1 MSLTIAQN
9 KNLLSAKS
17 KWAKVRLIDVCEIDP
32 SKRELNGIDKN
43 SEISFGMMADLGEHK
58 RIFSP
63 TETKKISEVTKGG
76 YSYFKEQDVLLAKM
90 TPCFENGKSGIALNL
105 KNGIGFGSTE
115 FYVLRSNGKILP
127 DWIYFIISSDKFL
140 EHGKHSLVGTTGRRR
155 LIKHYVETFQIPLP
169 SIEEQTQ
176 IAELFQSIE
185 TAIEQAEQQEKNLLK
200 LKKTLSNGITS
211 TEPEFGN
218 LLNKKNCTPTNFGG
232 VADCIEQH
240 DKQKKDV
247 SRFIG
252 LENIESENLKIY
264 TWGNVE
270 NGTTFTKRFSKGD
283 VLFGKR
289 RAYLKKVAV
298 ADFDGICSGDIL
310 VLRAKEKKM
319 LKELFPFYVSSEAFI
334 NHAVSTSAGSLSP
347 RTKWRDLSSLE
358 ISIPDLKTQ
367 EKILEV
373 FQQIETT
380 LDQITTQ
387 KLTLKNLKQKLLNE
401 ILG

>member
-1 MSLTIAQN
+1 MKVKGKTKTLDEVCSFIRGVTFGKHEEIETTDGFGILRSHNVDFENFRVSFHDMKYISP
-9 KNLLSAKS
+9 K
-17 KWAKVRLIDVCEIDP
+17 AKVKDEQRLLKNDILISVAN
-32 SKRELNGIDKN
+32 SKEQTGKVGFSFTDTDFFAGGFMAIMRPLNGINPYYLFANLSTHNFKQFIEGKN
-43 SEISFGMMADLGEHK
+43 
-58 RIFSP
+58 
-63 TETKKISEVTKGG
+63 
-76 YSYFKEQDVLLAKM
+76 Q
-90 TPCFENGKSGIALNL
+90 
-105 KNGIGFGSTE
+105 
-115 FYVLRSNGKILP
+115 
-127 DWIYFIISSDKFL
+127 
-140 EHGKHSLVGTTGRRR
+140 GTTSIWNITFNR
-155 LIKHYVETFQIPLP
+155 IKDYEFIVPDKEK
-169 SIEEQTQ
+169 QTQ

-185 TAIEQAEQQEKNLLK
+185 TAIEQAEQQEKNLLD
-200 LKKTLSNGITS
+200 LKKTLSNS
-211 TEPEFGN
+211 LVSKEPVFGN
-218 LLNKKNCTPTNFGG
+218 LLNKKNCTLTNFNG

-252 LENIESENLKIY
+252 LENIEPENLKIS
-264 TWGNVE
+264 TWGNIKD
-270 NGTTFTKRFSKGD
+270 GTTFTKRFSKGD

-319 LKELFPFYVSSEAFI
+319 LSELLPFYVSAEAFI

-358 ISIPDLKTQ
+358 VSIPDLKTQ
-367 EKILEV
+367 EKILEI

-380 LDQITTQ
+380 LSQLKTQ
-387 KLTLKNLKQKLLNE
+387 KQTLKNLKQKLLNE

>member
-1 MSLTIAQN
+1 MKLKRNNWTEVKFSDVVLNIN
-9 KNLLSAKS
+9 KAMKNP
-17 KWAKVRLIDVCEIDP
+17 LIH
-32 SKRELNGIDKN
+32 GIDKA
-43 SEISFGMMADLGEHK
+43 IGL
-58 RIFSP
+58 
-63 TETKKISEVTKGG
+63 
-76 YSYFKEQDVLLAKM
+76 
-90 TPCFENGKSGIALNL
+90 ENIIPNNL
-105 KNGIGFGSTE
+105 KIQSVVDIGKEGTNFSKFFKKGQYLFGARRP
-115 FYVLRSNGKILP
+115 YLRQMVKADFDGVCTANIMVFDVKDKNRLSNYYLSL
-127 DWIYFIISSDKFL
+127 IIQSDVFVNHATATSVGSLFPNAKWKFL
-140 EHGKHSLVGTTGRRR
+140 ADFK
-155 LIKHYVETFQIPLP
+155 FNLP
-169 SIEEQTQ
+169 SPSEQTQ
-176 IAELFQSIE
+176 LNEFFQSLE
-185 TAIEQAEQQEKNLLK
+185 SAIERTEQQEKNILQ
-200 LKKTLSNGITS
+200 LKKTLSNGLLNK
-211 TEPEFGN
+211 EPEFGN

-247 SRFIG
+247 NRFIG
-252 LENIESENLKIY
+252 LENIEPENLKIF

-270 NGTTFTKRFSKGD
+270 DGTTFTKRFSKGD

-319 LKELFPFYVSSEAFI
+319 LKELLPFYVSAEVFI
-334 NHAVSTSAGSLSP
+334 QHAVSTSAGSLSP
-347 RTKWRDLSSLE
+347 RTKWRDLSLLE

-380 LDQITTQ
+380 FSQLTTQ

-401 ILG
+401 IIG

>member
-1 MSLTIAQN
+1 MINGKEKKNWNEVSIGFIADEISEKVLSPKKSGCEKFVRPEDLETGELFIKKYRSPEDVGSGKFCHTGDIIFARRSVSVSQFKRRASLLTFDAVCSDELTVIRE
-9 KNLLSAKS
+9 KKKESIPGFLNLVLNTTKLWDFAISKSVGSVSKRIKWEDLSQYNFLLPSKPEQEKILSAF
-17 KWAKVRLIDVCEIDP
+17 
-32 SKRELNGIDKN
+32 LNI
-43 SEISFGMMADLGEHK
+43 
-58 RIFSP
+58 
-63 TETKKISEVTKGG
+63 
-76 YSYFKEQDVLLAKM
+76 EQL
-90 TPCFENGKSGIALNL
+90 
-105 KNGIGFGSTE
+105 
-115 FYVLRSNGKILP
+115 
-127 DWIYFIISSDKFL
+127 
-140 EHGKHSLVGTTGRRR
+140 
-155 LIKHYVETFQIPLP
+155 
-169 SIEEQTQ
+169 IEE
-176 IAELFQSIE
+176 AEK
-185 TAIEQAEQQEKNLLK
+185 QEKNLLN
-200 LKKTLSNGITS
+200 LKKSLGNGLVSI
-211 TEPEFGN
+211 EPEFGN

-252 LENIESENLKIY
+252 LENIEPENLKISA
-264 TWGNVE
+264 WGNIE
-270 NGTTFTKRFSKGD
+270 DGTTFTKRFSKGD
-283 VLFGKR
+283 LLFGKR
-289 RAYLKKVAV
+289 RAYLKKVAI

-319 LKELFPFYVSSEAFI
+319 LKELLPFYVSAEAFI
-334 NHAVSTSAGSLSP
+334 THAVTTSAGSLSP

-380 LDQITTQ
+380 LSQLTTQ